1 LTVVPTDRPAD
12 DGIRISLRA
21 FDDSIRGAYETLFP
35 GDNGKSSELLDW
47 RFRRNPHGEAK
58 FAVASKDGQI
68 VGLIALVPTRL
79 RGGPRAMLGYQA
91 IDTAVHPSCRG
102 RGLFV
107 RMGML
112 AQDPDALGGELLW
125 GFPNANAA
133 PGWYGRLGWTNFGQ
147 VPLLMR
153 PLRSSFLLGRL
164 HLKVRALDLPLIRS
178 RTSSAEVY
186 TDGARLS
193 ADFASLWRRVAP
205 QFGIAVD
212 RSGDWLR
219 WRLVDKPGANYC
231 CMGKKSPAGDLQAF
245 VATKLAD
252 KHGGRLCYVM
262 EAMSTHEHQGDLKRV
277 LLTEMALAA
286 RCGAEVALAWC
297 PKSAPAYQAYRRAGF
312 FPVPLGLR
320 PIEINFGARA
330 LREESAA
337 AAAPGAPW
345 YVSFLDSDTN

>member
-1 LTVVPTDRPAD
+1 LPGVSNLA
-12 DGIRISLRA
+12 GISISLRA
-21 FDDSIRGAYETLFP
+21 FDDSIREAYKTLFP
-35 GDNGKSSELLDW
+35 GDPDKSEDLLDW
-47 RFRRNPHGEAK
+47 RFRRNPHGLAK
-58 FAVASKDGQI
+58 FAVATKDGQT

-79 RGGPRAMLGYQA
+79 RSGSAEVLGYQA

-107 RMGML
+107 RTGEL
-112 AQDPDALGGELLW
+112 AQDPDGLGGEVIW

-153 PLRSSFLLGRL
+153 PLRGSFLLGRL
-164 HLKVRALDLPLIRS
+164 HPRLSALNLPLIRR
-178 RTSSAEVY
+178 RTSSAEIY
-186 TDGARLS
+186 TDAVRLS
-193 ADFASLWRRVAP
+193 ADFDKLWRRVAP
-205 QFGIAVD
+205 QLGTAVD

-219 WRLVDKPGANYC
+219 WRLVDKPGSNYRC
-231 CMGKKSPAGDLQAF
+231 VGKKSPAGDLEAF

-262 EAMSTHEHQGDLKRV
+262 EVTSTLDHQRDLTRI
-277 LLTEMALAA
+277 LLGELSVAA
-286 RCGAEVALAWC
+286 RSGAEVALAWC
-297 PKSAPAYQAYRRAGF
+297 AKSTPTYRAYRKAGF
-312 FPVPLGLR
+312 LPVPPGMR

-337 AAAPGAPW
+337 IAVPGAPW
-345 YVSFLDSDTN
+345 YISFLDSDTN